1 MKVYFTNKLCIY
13 SFATAFLFDVI
24 ENNIKHYM
32 IDFYIDIDIYIY
44 IYIYIY
50 IDVRFLCSSMLHLF
64 DLYSER

>member
-32 IDFYIDIDIYIY
+32 IDFYIYIY
-44 IYIYIY
+44 IDID